1 MRPSGHRLGEAG
13 AKLAGIG
20 RRRYIPSMSG
30 TFEDGRTAPAE
41 GLAAD
46 LSNAPFPYLE
56 GALANPAFHPE
67 LILFV
72 LKNVH
77 VTPGL
82 LKRIA
87 SSREWLKTYEVRSA
101 IVLHPKTP
109 RVIAMNLVSH
119 LWWRDLVRVVDRP
132 ALAPPMKRAAERILA
147 IRVQEMA
154 TGERITL
161 ARIASRGIFHVL
173 RVDPNPMVIRALLQ
187 NPKLLEEDAVA
198 IAAGRRTQ
206 SDILQVI
213 ADDPRW
219 SPRPAVRKALARH
232 PATPSQ
238 VALRMIR
245 HLTRRDLRE
254 VSASPL
260 VPGLVRVAI
269 GRILQE
275 NGSGDGRR
283 GKDGKRRGKRRRASS
298 TC

>member
-1 MRPSGHRLGEAG
+1 
-13 AKLAGIG
+13 
-20 RRRYIPSMSG
+20 MSG

-41 GLAAD
+41 GLAAE
-46 LSNAPFPYLE
+46 LPVAPSPYLD
-56 GALANPAFHPE
+56 GALANPAFHPN
-67 LILFV
+67 LILLL
-72 LKNVH
+72 LKNPH
-77 VTPGL
+77 ATPAL
-82 LKRIA
+82 IQRIA
-87 SSREWLKTYEVRSA
+87 SNREWMKTYEGRSA

-119 LWWRDLVRVVDRP
+119 LWWRDLVRVVER
-132 ALAPPMKRAAERILA
+132 AGLAPPLKRAAERILA

-154 TGERITL
+154 AGERITL
-161 ARIASRGIFHVL
+161 ARMASRGVFTVL

-187 NPKLLEEDAVA
+187 NPRMIEEDAVA

-206 SDILQVI
+206 SGILQVI

-254 VSASPL
+254 VSASPH

-275 NGSGDGRR
+275 NGSGEGRKGRIGRR
-283 GKDGKRRGKRRRASS
+283 PGKGRRTGSNS
-298 TC
+298 